1 MNSSISAKKRWTKAI
16 WPWVLGYFGML
27 ALAYFLVQIN
37 PLPNDEE
44 LITHFET
51 HRADIEAL
59 VKSYRD
65 YGGVGGSPWEQS
77 PETRALMHKAGVD
90 RVDQLGALWLPN
102 PYLPETAEL
111 IDRTVR
117 SGSESGWSFFRRH
130 GSIGIEIDKNRYF
143 RRSLRYPLD
152 YVIWKTLFFYPEEPR
167 IENGWIVGPAR
178 TDGKIELL
186 DRVLPSLNS
195 YPSDW
200 KRGEC
205 VARKLD
211 AQWFIIM
218 CRAM

>member
-1 MNSSISAKKRWTKAI
+1 MNSSISAKEHWTKSI
-16 WPWVLGYFGML
+16 WPWIFGLL

-51 HRADIEAL
+51 HRADIAAL

-65 YGGVGGSPWEQS
+65 YEDVGGSPWEQS
-77 PETRALMHKAGVD
+77 PDTQALKHKAGVD
-90 RVDQLGALWLPN
+90 RVIVTGDLWLPN

-117 SGSESGWSFFRRH
+117 SGSGCCFFRRH
-130 GSIGIEIDKNRYF
+130 ASLMIEIDKDRYY
-143 RRSLRYPLD
+143 RKAIRYPLD
-152 YVIWKTLFFYPEEPR
+152 FHILKMLTFYPEEPR

-178 TDGKIELL
+178 TDGKNELHH
-186 DRVLPSLNS
+186 RVLPSLNS

-200 KRGEC
+200 KQGEC
-205 VARKLD
+205 VARKLET
-211 AQWFIIM
+211 QWFILM